1 MREADLLICE
11 LQVCGKPTMA
21 SLYYRKFPGCT
32 AFAKTSQ
39 LRPVICRHRWLLFV
53 YLGP

>member
-1 MREADLLICE
+1 MREADLLFCG

-21 SLYYRKFPGCT
+21 LFYYRKFPGRT
-32 AFAKTSQ
+32 TFAKTSWV
-39 LRPVICRHRWLLFV
+39 RPIICRHRWQLFV

>member
-1 MREADLLICE
+1 MREADLLYCD

-21 SLYYRKFPGCT
+21 SFYYREFPRRT

-39 LRPVICRHRWLLFV
+39 ARPVIC
-53 YLGP
+53 